1 MKSIGGRAVVAL
13 ALLAWLVVVPAV
25 DAAPSTVVLSIEGMT

>member
-1 MKSIGGRAVVAL
+1 MKSMGGKAVVAL
-13 ALLAWLVVVPAV
+13 ALLVWLVVVPAV